1 MDWSDDM
8 VVTWIGDMKW
18 HVEMEN
24 TLNPRIW
31 PPWKEE
37 VAYTYLIGVRCLLC
51 LQSIYDL
58 NVYKLQACV
67 ELTSIPP
74 TLQGSMGNL
83 KPLVHA
89 NLFNEQK
96 IVYKRD
102 WWAQQ
107 LQGSIRNLK
116 DLVHAN
122 VFNEQKTC
130 IQERLIST
138 TKTSVRPLAKA
149 NMIWKCCFQEW
160 LGFREVGL
168 RWLCARMFVWLR
180 VAFR

>member
-8 VVTWIGDMKW
+8 VVTWVGDMKW

-24 TLNPRIW
+24 TLNSRIW

-37 VAYTYLIGVRCLLC
+37 VAYRFLIGVRCLLC
-51 LQSIYDL
+51 LQSIYHL

-83 KPLVHA
+83 KPLIHA

-96 IVYKRD
+96 M
-102 WWAQQ
+102 
-107 LQGSIRNLK
+107 
-116 DLVHAN
+116 
-122 VFNEQKTC
+122 C
-130 IQERLIST
+130 IQERLVST
-138 TKTSVRPLAKA
+138 TKTSARPLAKA
-149 NMIWKCCFQEW
+149 NMIWKLLLSRMTRLQE
-160 LGFREVGL
+160 GGPQMVVR
-168 RWLCARMFVWLR
+168 
-180 VAFR
+180 